1 MPFLSKTKGAIVN
14 TSSASG
20 TTTFP
25 LLLTAYGTVKGGL
38 AHFTKY
44 AAAHGFKHSGVRAN
58 AIAPGTTFFCF
69 AKRIKNRVAKL
80 RVKLS

>member
-58 AIAPGTTFFCF
+58 AIAPGKNQIILDIFFQKTNKYF
-69 AKRIKNRVAKL
+69 
-80 RVKLS
+80 